1 MSSPEV
7 ANSIQ
12 TGIFETNY
20 HDVGSGDPL
29 FLIHGSG
36 PGVTAWANWRLVIPA
51 LAEQHRVI
59 APDMAGFWLYRAR

>member
-1 MSSPEV
+1 MNSPEV

-20 HDVGSGDPL
+20 RDVGSGDPL

-36 PGVTAWANWRLVIPA
+36 PVLLPGPI
-51 LAEQHRVI
+51 
-59 APDMAGFWLYRAR
+59 GGWLYRL